1 MHAGACKGSTTGVSA
16 RTPLRIVG
24 HWSEI
29 LHKMRVSDSTGEPGE
44 VGEGPTFLSIADF
57 PQSTLGLG
65 LDLHNNILGALPAL
79 FSSTD

>member
-1 MHAGACKGSTTGVSA
+1 MKMDACRCKGSTTGVSA

-44 VGEGPTFLSIADF
+44 VGEGPTFLSIAD
-57 PQSTLGLG
+57 GLPSV
-65 LDLHNNILGALPAL
+65 NVRARARPAQ
-79 FSSTD
+79 